1 MPPLQGDEE
10 LPGGGAAG
18 VDSYFCPVS
27 RGACAKAFW
36 RLYRM
41 KAARGVPCIV
51 ACSGQ
56 GLLFIVVGE
65 HQDRSWWLEKLG
77 TSRATM
83 EGEVPVY
90 IDGRTARTIRVEREL
105 YTLLCNETLG
115 DASPIKASQ

>member
-1 MPPLQGDEE
+1 MSPLQGDEE

-41 KAARGVPCIV
+41 KVARGVPCIA
-51 ACSGQ
+51 ACSSR

-65 HQDRSWWLEKLG
+65 YRDRGWWLEKLG
-77 TSRATM
+77 TSQATV
-83 EGEVPVY
+83 EGEGTV
-90 IDGRTARTIRVEREL
+90 
-105 YTLLCNETLG
+105 
-115 DASPIKASQ
+115 